1 MPAVHPRRRRQQ
13 FAESQKNACPQV
25 VISDIEPAPWPN
37 QEIHTQV
44 NGSGFGPSET
54 GQAKAE
60 ILEYVPPEWSEVEV
74 ISWSDTV
81 IILDVTPYVW
91 CVTASDVRITNFCG
105 NADEYSP
112 CG

>member
-13 FAESQKNACPQV
+13 FAEAEKDTCPEV
-25 VISDIEPAPWPN
+25 VITDIEPAPPPN
-37 QEIHTQV
+37 QESYTQV
-44 NGSGFGPSET
+44 NGSGFGPSQT

-60 ILEYVPPEWSEVEV
+60 IFEDYPPNWLEVGV

-91 CVTASDVRITNFCG
+91 CVTASAVRITNSCG